1 MLGFGT
7 LFDAM
12 LDWMDANSRRR
23 NTKKGRGALLLALIL
38 AIAIAARVGTAQQ
51 NQTVTRL
58 QTQKGELT
66 LQADSQRESGKV
78 FYADGHV
85 NIVYEDVRLR
95 ADHMQYDQQTKV
107 AIARGHVQFD
117 HENQHL
123 EADEANYNFQTERGT
138 FHNVRGTVKAEH
150 LANPN
155 VLVSPNPLTFA
166 AAEVER
172 VDAETFVAKHAWLT
186 VCKPDRPK
194 WKFYAPRAVIHMQE
208 SVALENATFHL
219 FHIPVIYLPYASVPA
234 GEKLRQS
241 GVLIP
246 DLTRSSTR
254 GYVIGDSFYWA
265 PTEWMDATVGA
276 QYLSLRGSSQNGEI
290 RMKPWENATLTASYY
305 GVIDRGLPGPD
316 GTLMKQGGHEDRLFF
331 DALLPDGWRAVAD
344 VDQLSSL
351 TFRLAFAETFA
362 QAVNS
367 EVHTT
372 TFLTKHT
379 DGFSL
384 GLAALSYKNFL
395 SASPNTSIDI
405 RTAPE
410 VRASSV
416 DRAPWQNLPIY
427 FSFDAFA
434 DAVHRETD
442 VPPEFS
448 TPSFVSRMEF
458 APSVTAALHWGPWL
472 SVTPTFTERSTR
484 YGGQLEDGQF
494 VDEPFVRNTAEFSLD
509 VRPPALERTWADGS
523 TQWRHTIEP
532 EFDYE
537 YVDGVNDYAK
547 YPLFD
552 EDDTL
557 TDTDDVQYGVTQR
570 LFRRT
575 DDNDSDEL
583 MSWSVEQKYYIDPTF
598 GGALVPGQRNVF
610 QALDSLTPFAFD
622 DSLHRF
628 SPIISDLRVEP
639 GERFDTEVRVDF
651 DPKRGQMTA
660 IGSLLKIKPYKQSF
674 VTLAHFSTIN
684 IPPLIVS
691 PARFIPPLP
700 SPAASVLER
709 YSNQV
714 RTLFGYGDMARRGWN
729 AEFGFSYDISQQVFE
744 NQVAQFSYNGSCCGI
759 GFEYQRLSLGT
770 VRDENEWGLVFR
782 VANIGSFGNI
792 RRQQSIF

>member
-1 MLGFGT
+1 M
-7 LFDAM
+7 
-12 LDWMDANSRRR
+12 
-23 NTKKGRGALLLALIL
+23 LLALMV
-38 AIAIAARVGTAQQ
+38 AMPIAARAVTPQQ
-51 NQTVTRL
+51 NQTVTHL
-58 QTQKGELT
+58 LTQKGELT
-66 LQADSQRESGKV
+66 LSADSQKESGKV
-78 FYADGHV
+78 FFADGDV
-85 NIVYEDVRLR
+85 DIVYEDARLR
-95 ADHMQYDQQTKV
+95 ADHVEYNPQTKV
-107 AIARGHVQFD
+107 ALARGHVQFD

-123 EADEANYNFQTERGT
+123 DADQANYNFETQRGN

-166 AAEVER
+166 AAEVDR
-172 VDAETFVAKHAWLT
+172 VDEETFVAKHAWLT
-186 VCKPDRPK
+186 VCRPDRPK
-194 WKFYAPRAVIHMQE
+194 WKFYAPRAVIHMQKT
-208 SVALENATFHL
+208 VALENATFHL

-241 GVLIP
+241 GLLIP
-246 DLTRSSTR
+246 DLTHSSTR
-254 GYVIGDSFYWA
+254 GYVLGDSFYWA

-276 QYLSLRGSSQNGEI
+276 QYLSLRGSSENGDL
-290 RMKPWENATLTASYY
+290 RMKPWQNATLTATYY

-316 GTLMKQGGHEDRLFF
+316 GTLTKQGGHEDRLFF

-367 EVHTT
+367 EVRTT
-372 TFLTKHT
+372 TFLTKHS

-384 GLAALSYKNFL
+384 ALAALSYKNFL
-395 SASPNTSIDI
+395 TASPDTSIDI

-410 VRASSV
+410 VRAGSV

-442 VPPEFS
+442 VLPEFS

-458 APSVTAALHWGPWL
+458 APTVTAALHWGPWL
-472 SVTPTFTERSTR
+472 DVTPTFTVRSTR
-484 YGGQLEDGQF
+484 YGGQLQDGEF
-494 VDEPFVRNTAEFSLD
+494 VDEPFVRTTAEFSLD
-509 VRPPALERTWADGS
+509 VRPPALERTWSDGS
-523 TQWRHTIEP
+523 TQWKHTIEP

-537 YVDGVNDYAK
+537 YVDGVNDYAR

-557 TDTDDVQYGVTQR
+557 TDTNDVQYGITQR

-583 MSWSVEQKYYIDPTF
+583 VSWSLQQKYYIDPTF

-610 QALDSLTPFAFD
+610 QALDSLTPFAFE

-660 IGSLLKIKPYKQSF
+660 IGTLLKIKPYKQSF

-700 SPAASVLER
+700 SPAAPVLER

-729 AEFGFSYDISQQVFE
+729 GEFGFSYDISEQVFE
-744 NQVAQFSYNGSCCGI
+744 NQVAQISYNGSCCGI